1 MAYPEAI
8 QQLIREFDK
17 MPGIGLR
24 TAERLAFHVLR
35 VAPEEALQLALA
47 IRDVRKNVRA
57 CSQCSTVT
65 AVDPCAICA
74 NSERD
79 RSTVLVVEQPNDVEA
94 FEAAGFRGLYHV
106 LGGVV
111 NPVEGIEPDDLTI
124 DRLKKRLVSGTI
136 AEVILGMDPDFEGEG
151 TALVLAQQLK
161 ALPVRVSRLARGIP
175 AGSAIEYSNAA
186 VLAEAVAGRRPVEGR
201 A

>member
-57 CSQCSTVT
+57 CSQCATVT

-74 NSERD
+74 NVDRD

-124 DRLKKRLVSGTI
+124 DRLKKRLAGGTI

>member
-47 IRDVRKNVRA
+47 IRDVCKNVRA
-57 CSQCSTVT
+57 CSQCCTVT
-65 AVDPCAICA
+65 AADPCAVCA
-74 NSERD
+74 DPSRD
-79 RSTVLVVEQPNDVEA
+79 RTTVLVVEQPNDVEA
-94 FEAAGFRGLYHV
+94 FQAAGFRGLYHV

-124 DRLKKRLVSGTI
+124 DRLKKRLAQGGVT
-136 AEVILGMDPDFEGEG
+136 EVILGMDPDFEGEG
-151 TALVLAQQLK
+151 TALVVAQQLK
-161 ALPVRVSRLARGIP
+161 GAPVRVSRLARGIP